1 MAGTIQANEVVFALV
16 KQAAEDSGVP
26 ETPEFDILRRTS
38 GNISQTF
45 NFTQSNEVDAT
56 RQGAEQI
63 KIGQPVEGS
72 LDGEM
77 PIADPIMHTLIE
89 GAIQGEFSTPINFSG
104 DTVAFDEDGST
115 IIDSGGTAFADA
127 VEGQFI
133 GISGS
138 ADNDGAYR
146 IITKTDDGEVVVA
159 PAPTTEAAGATVAIK
174 GKMARSDK
182 NRQAYT
188 IQKRTPSSTGYVYET
203 FQGCQIGSMDLSL
216 TAASLFTMSVS
227 IMGLQKLDQTT
238 ELTGQT
244 DKPTT
249 SARIIGSVDGIPQI
263 WIDNVPMASCP
274 LKVTDATVNIDNGS
288 SGVDALGCEGY
299 SAIVHDRINV
309 TGTFNTY
316 ADPDDPLAEVVKADN
331 QTLFSL
337 ALETR
342 DVNGNRLIVTRD
354 STMYTAMA
362 QENSANGELVMNS
375 GSVSSD
381 GKNNAYLTTIQFD
394 YIPA

>member
-1 MAGTIQANEVVFALV
+1 MAGTIQANEIVFALV
-16 KQAAEDSGVP
+16 KQAGEDTGVP
-26 ETPEFDILRRTS
+26 TTPAFDILRRTG
-38 GNISQTF
+38 GNVSQTF

-72 LDGEM
+72 LEGEM

-89 GAIQGEFSTPINFSG
+89 GTIQGEFSTPVNFSG
-104 DTVAFDEDGST
+104 DTIAFDNATAT
-115 IIDSGGTAFADA
+115 ITDSGSAAFTDA
-127 VEGQFI
+127 VAGQFI
-133 GISGS
+133 GITGT
-138 ADNDGAYR
+138 ADNDGVYR
-146 IITKTDDGEVVVA
+146 IITKTDDGEVIVA
-159 PAPTTEAAGATVAIK
+159 PAPVDEAAGATVAIK
-174 GKMARSDK
+174 GKMARSGK
-182 NRQAYT
+182 SRQAYT
-188 IQKRTPSSTGYVYET
+188 IQKRTPSTGGYVYET
-203 FQGCQIGSMDLSL
+203 FLGCQIGSMDLSL
-216 TAASLFTMSVS
+216 TAASLFTMSVN
-227 IMGLQKLDQTT
+227 IMGLQKLEGTDPVA
-238 ELTGQT
+238 GQT
-244 DKPTT
+244 DNATT

-263 WIDNVPMASCP
+263 WIDNVPMKSCP
-274 LKVTDATVNIDNGS
+274 LKVTDATINIDNGS

-337 ALETR
+337 ALETK
-342 DVNGNRLIVTRD
+342 DVNGNRLIITRD
-354 STMYTAMA
+354 STMYTSMA
-362 QENSANGELVMNS
+362 QDNSANGELVMNN